1 VSEAPFCGAP
11 LQRGVALL
19 ASARRATVFHSYAAL
34 CLMRTP
40 ITRAIVVGTVFA
52 VVPEPCLARL
62 LAIAGMFT

>member
-1 VSEAPFCGAP
+1 
-11 LQRGVALL
+11 
-19 ASARRATVFHSYAAL
+19 
-34 CLMRTP
+34 MRTP